1 MNKYIITRIS
11 ILFAVVILFN
21 GCSIPK
27 VTQRTENKNTQHTYG
42 HNPKPTDPLNS
53 AKISW
58 RTFFTDSNLVHLIDT
73 ALVHNQELMITL
85 QEIEI
90 AKNDIRVKKGE
101 LLPTVNYGLEVGADK
116 VGRYTSQG
124 AGDEATEIKPGKKV
138 PQILGDFKFGVDMEW
153 EIDIWKKLRNAKKA
167 AIKRYLATIEGK
179 NFVLTNLIAEVA
191 KSYYELVALDNQ
203 LNVVRQ
209 NIITQKNA
217 LEIVKI
223 QKEASRATEL
233 AVKKFEAEVLGTQS
247 KEFEILQ
254 QIKETENKINFLLGR
269 FPQEI
274 PRNRDNFEQMIPPI
288 VYAGIPAQL
297 LQNRPDIKQAEFQ
310 LDASKLDVK
319 VAKAEF
325 YPSLKISASIGLDA
339 FNPAFWIK
347 IPESIFSSLAA
358 GLLGPLI
365 NKNAIKAE
373 YLSAN
378 ARQKQAVYTFEKNI
392 LNGYYEVY
400 TQLSKVDNLER
411 SYDLKSKQMDALYMS
426 VQVAN
431 DLFTSARADY
441 FEVLM
446 TQRDAL
452 DSKLELIDTKKD
464 QLNAVVDV
472 YRSLGGGWQ

>member
-1 MNKYIITRIS
+1 M
-11 ILFAVVILFN
+11 
-21 GCSIPK
+21 
-27 VTQRTENKNTQHTYG
+27 
-42 HNPKPTDPLNS
+42 
-53 AKISW
+53 
-58 RTFFTDSNLVHLIDT
+58 
-73 ALVHNQELMITL
+73 
-85 QEIEI
+85 
-90 AKNDIRVKKGE
+90 
-101 LLPTVNYGLEVGADK
+101 
-116 VGRYTSQG
+116 
-124 AGDEATEIKPGKKV
+124 
-138 PQILGDFKFGVDMEW
+138 
-153 EIDIWKKLRNAKKA
+153 
-167 AIKRYLATIEGK
+167 
-179 NFVLTNLIAEVA
+179 
-191 KSYYELVALDNQ
+191 VALDNQ

-358 GLLGPLI
+358 G
-365 NKNAIKAE
+365 
-373 YLSAN
+373 
-378 ARQKQAVYTFEKNI
+378 
-392 LNGYYEVY
+392 
-400 TQLSKVDNLER
+400 
-411 SYDLKSKQMDALYMS
+411 
-426 VQVAN
+426 
-431 DLFTSARADY
+431 
-441 FEVLM
+441 
-446 TQRDAL
+446 
-452 DSKLELIDTKKD
+452 
-464 QLNAVVDV
+464 
-472 YRSLGGGWQ
+472 